1 MYVCDVREMYE
12 LWQLQCSWCVYF
24 TTIALRMLL
33 SSPVTAAFIAAR
45 AVQRRLRRLR
55 LVLSARTTRERECA
69 RRESASTSTRTSSN
83 NNNTTCRAN
92 ASCSCA
98 LSLARELSLSR
109 CAFATR
115 RDVTIFLCWWWVFL
129 SARQTSYALCRG

>member
-1 MYVCDVREMYE
+1 MVYVYVCMYVCDVREMYE

-55 LVLSARTTRERECA
+55 LVLSARTTRERE
-69 RRESASTSTRTSSN
+69 STRAERALALALALAATTTTPPAEQMLRVRAHSPSLGSS
-83 NNNTTCRAN
+83 
-92 ASCSCA
+92 
-98 LSLARELSLSR
+98 LSLV
-109 CAFATR
+109 R
-115 RDVTIFLCWWWVFL
+115 RDAT
-129 SARQTSYALCRG
+129 